1 MIDSLYLLIIGDNC
15 IVLSTM
21 RNGWLRP
28 SQTSL
33 ETHVQSMDCL
43 QGLVFVNPYHM
54 QSLQMKSTLSMTMNE
69 WFPWNP
75 NVLQVLNYS
84 LIHGSVPLCIASVS
98 WAVSHGCSVF
108 GCWRLERLHPNM
120 PYKLTP
126 ELTINRRWTVQYCL
140 RVPPSGTLI
149 VPIGNP
155 RVLCRNKAFFCVSFN
170 HCFVVWINF
179 DLFFSYSS

>member
-1 MIDSLYLLIIGDNC
+1 MVDSDHLKRAWKLMSKVWTVCSVWY
-15 IVLSTM
+15 S
-21 RNGWLRP
+21 
-28 SQTSL
+28 
-33 ETHVQSMDCL
+33 
-43 QGLVFVNPYHM
+43 
-54 QSLQMKSTLSMTMNE
+54 STLITCNHFNHFRYSVDDNE
-69 WFPWNP
+69 WFPWSP

-84 LIHGSVPLCIASVS
+84 LIHESVPLCIASVS

-126 ELTINRRWTVQYCL
+126 ELTMNRRWTVQYCL